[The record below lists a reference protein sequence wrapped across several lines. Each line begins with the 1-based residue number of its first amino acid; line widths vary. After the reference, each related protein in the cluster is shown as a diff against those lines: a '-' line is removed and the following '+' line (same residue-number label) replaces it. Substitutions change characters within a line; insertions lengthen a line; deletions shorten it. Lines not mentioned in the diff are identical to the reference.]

1 MITYDNIGK
10 TIFLTREAAEAALK
24 RRRTMNNELTE
35 NGTFI
40 NIEYHK
46 SRVSELEKQLAKYD
60 EIAAEYG
67 IDGKTMLTLAKSQIE
82 IAKENIVL
90 REVLEESQRREK
102 AAVEDLRDSANCDS
116 VCKHGRCND
125 NDCEIGRAHV

>member
-1 MITYDNIGK
+1 
-10 TIFLTREAAEAALK
+10 
-24 RRRTMNNELTE
+24 MNDELTE

-67 IDGKTMLTLAKSQIE
+67 IDGKTMLTLAKSQIKDGAGQYQ
-82 IAKENIVL
+82 IARTTCRIPAQG
-90 REVLEESQRREK
+90 ESGAGGFEK
-102 AAVEDLRDSANCDS
+102 AGLS
-116 VCKHGRCND
+116 
-125 NDCEIGRAHV
+125 